1 MGRYILRR
9 LLIAIP
15 ILFAITFIVFSL
27 QQLSPGDPL
36 NAYLPPD
43 FPLPEAQ
50 KEAMRHQLGLDRP
63 FLTRYGYW
71 LKETLQGNLGT
82 SIRTHE
88 TVVNSIKNRVGATL
102 LLMGT
107 ALIVGTALGVLFG
120 VVSAVRQYSVLDGVL
135 TISAFLGI
143 STPVYLTGLL
153 ALYVFALKFGWFPAG
168 GYSTPGQPFSLT
180 DRLSHLVLPAS
191 IIAINYIAQ
200 TMRYTRSAMLEVL
213 GQDYV
218 RTARSK
224 GLNERVVVARHAF
237 RNALL
242 PIVTLVGASVPALI
256 GGAIFIESIFG
267 WPGIGRLLL
276 SGVEARDYPIIIGI
290 TFILAIVTLLA
301 NLVTDVVYAFI
312 DPRIRLD

>member
-15 ILFAITFIVFSL
+15 ILFAITLIVFSL

-50 KEAMRHQLGLDRP
+50 KEAMRHQLGLDKP
-63 FLTRYGYW
+63 FFTRYGYW

-82 SIRTHE
+82 SIKTHE
-88 TVVNSIKNRVGATL
+88 TVVDAIKGRIGATL

-107 ALIVGTALGVLFG
+107 ALTIGTMLGVIFG
-120 VVSAVRQYSVLDGVL
+120 VVAAVRQYSAIDGIL
-135 TISAFLGI
+135 TVFAFLGI

-153 ALYVFALKFGWFPAG
+153 ALYFFALRLGWFPAG
-168 GYSTPGQPFSLT
+168 GYSTPGEPFSVS
-180 DRLSHLVLPAS
+180 DRLSHLVLPAA

-213 GQDYV
+213 SQDYV
-218 RTARSK
+218 RTARAK
-224 GLNERVVVARHAF
+224 GLSDQIVIVRHAF

-242 PIVTLVGASVPALI
+242 PIVTLIGASVPALI

-276 SGVEARDYPIIIGI
+276 GGVESRDYPIIIGI
-290 TFILAIVTLLA
+290 TFVLAIVTLVTNLA
-301 NLVTDVVYAFI
+301 TDVLYAFI

>member
-1 MGRYILRR
+1 

-15 ILFAITFIVFSL
+15 ILIAITLIVFSL

-43 FPLPEAQ
+43 FPVSEET
-50 KEAMRHQLGLDRP
+50 KEAMRRQLGLDKP
-63 FLTRYGYW
+63 FFTRYGYW

-88 TVVNSIKNRVGATL
+88 SVVDAIKDRVGATL
-102 LLMGT
+102 ILMVT
-107 ALIVGTALGVLFG
+107 AITIGTALGVIFG
-120 VVSAVRQYSVLDGVL
+120 VVAAVRQYSILDGIL
-135 TISAFLGI
+135 TVFAFLGI

-153 ALYVFALKFGWFPAG
+153 ALYIFALRLGWFPAG
-168 GYSTPGQPFSLT
+168 GYSTPGQPFSIS
-180 DRLSHLVLPAS
+180 DRLEHLILPAS
-191 IIAINYIAQ
+191 IIAVNYIAQ

-218 RTARSK
+218 RTARAK

-242 PIVTLVGASVPALI
+242 PIVTLIGASVPALI
-256 GGAIFIESIFG
+256 GGAVFIESIFG
-267 WPGIGRLLL
+267 WPGVGRLLL
-276 SGVEARDYPIIIGI
+276 SGVEARDYPVIIGV
-290 TFILAIVTLLA
+290 TFVLAIVTLLA
-301 NLVTDVVYAFI
+301 NLATDVIYAFV

>member
-15 ILFAITFIVFSL
+15 IILAITFIVFSL
-27 QQLSPGDPL
+27 QQLTPGDPL

-50 KEAMRHQLGLDRP
+50 KEAMRRQLGLDQP

-71 LKETLQGNLGT
+71 LKEMLQGNLGT

-88 TVVNSIKNRVGATL
+88 TVNNEIKNRVGATL
-102 LLMGT
+102 ILMGT
-107 ALIVGTALGVLFG
+107 AVTIGTMLGVLFG
-120 VVSAVRQYSVLDGVL
+120 VIGAVRQYSVVDSIL
-135 TISAFLGI
+135 TIFAFLGI

-153 ALYVFALKFGWFPAG
+153 ALYIFALRLGWLPAG
-168 GYSTPGQPFSLT
+168 GYSTPGQPFSIG
-180 DRLSHLVLPAS
+180 DRIEHLILPAC

-218 RTARSK
+218 RTARAK
-224 GLNERVVVARHAF
+224 GLSDRLVVARHAF
-237 RNALL
+237 RNAML
-242 PIVTLVGASVPALI
+242 PIVTLIGASVPALI

-267 WPGIGRLLL
+267 WPGVGRLLL

-290 TFILAIVTLLA
+290 TFLLAIVTLVA
-301 NLVTDVVYAFI
+301 NLATDVVYALV

>member
-1 MGRYILRR
+1 MGRYVVRR

-15 ILFAITFIVFSL
+15 ILFAVTLIVFSL
-27 QQLSPGDPL
+27 QLLSPGDPL
-36 NAYLPPD
+36 DAYLPPD
-43 FPLPEAQ
+43 FPLPAAQ
-50 KEAMRHQLGLDRP
+50 KEAMRHQLGLDQP

-71 LKETLQGNLGT
+71 LRETLQGNLGT

-88 TVVNSIKNRVGATL
+88 TVVNSIRHRVGATL

-107 ALIVGTALGVLFG
+107 ALTIGTAVGVLFG
-120 VVSAVRQYSVLDGVL
+120 VVAAVRQYSILDGIL
-135 TISAFLGI
+135 TVFAFLGI

-153 ALYVFALKFGWFPAG
+153 ALYLFALKLGWFPAG
-168 GYSTPGQPFSLT
+168 GYSTPGQPFSAS
-180 DRLSHLVLPAS
+180 DRLDHLVLPAG

-213 GQDYV
+213 SQDYV
-218 RTARSK
+218 RTARAK
-224 GLNERVVVARHAF
+224 GLKDRIVIARHAF

-242 PIVTLVGASVPALI
+242 PIVTLVGASIPALI

-276 SGVEARDYPIIIGI
+276 SAVEARDYPIIVGI
-290 TFILAIVTLLA
+290 TFMLAIVTLLA
-301 NLVTDVVYAFI
+301 NLLTDVLYALI